1 MSILGANFQSLQ
13 PLDGLKKKEEPVED
27 DSELTLRQ
35 KNRKRTEKMLQDAM
49 TGNIGGANVRPQQ
62 QSQGLKLDPLQ
73 PLGNFQGGQQT
84 GPPQVGGDWS
94 ETDSKGTK
102 GLDSRFD
109 NNIQKMMQDA
119 PGGLTIY
126 SGRRTSDRQTE
137 LWKKALQKYGSESA
151 ARQWVAPPA
160 GTRLSDGS
168 VARGSRHESGV
179 AADLSYAND
188 ATKRWVHENA
198 HRYGLHFPLD
208 NEDWHVEPIGS
219 R

>member
-1 MSILGANFQSLQ
+1 MIQSGTNFQPLQ
-13 PLDGLKKKEEPVED
+13 PLLKKEEPIEE

-49 TGNIGGANVRPQQ
+49 SGNLGGSNVRPQQ
-62 QSQGLKLDPLQ
+62 QTQGPQFQ
-73 PLGNFQGGQQT
+73 PLSPLRTSNVSSLA
-84 GPPQVGGDWS
+84 PLPQVGGDWS

-109 NNIQKMMQDA
+109 NNIQRMMQDA
-119 PGGLTIY
+119 PGELSIY
-126 SGRRTSDRQTE
+126 SGRRTNQRQTE
-137 LWKKALQKYGSESA
+137 LWQQALQKYGSESA

-160 GTRLSDGS
+160 GTRMSDGS
-168 VARGSRHESGV
+168 VAKGSRHESGV
-179 AADLSYAND
+179 AADLRYAND